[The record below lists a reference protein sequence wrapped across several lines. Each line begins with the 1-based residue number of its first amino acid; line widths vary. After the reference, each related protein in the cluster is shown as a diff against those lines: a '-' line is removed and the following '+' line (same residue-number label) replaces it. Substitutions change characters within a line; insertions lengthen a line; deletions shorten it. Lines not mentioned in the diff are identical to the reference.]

1 MNKLT
6 FIALLIPL
14 LASCGSV
21 SLSQSDRDYTQIH
34 PAPKAFDSKRTEY
47 TCTTWTPPS
56 PPDAESHLWYR
67 AATLLDAK
75 DWRMNKQEFQDMIV
89 LYEAAASKGALSGN
103 QQPLPALHP
112 CARFDRHHVQPLAQP
127 RPQMAALRS
136 GQKLGDGKLL
146 AV

>member
-21 SLSQSDRDYTQIH
+21 SPSQSDRDYTQTH

-47 TCTTWTPPS
+47 TCATWTPPS

-75 DWRMNKQEFQDMIV
+75 DWRMNKEEFQDMIV
-89 LYEAAASKGALSGN
+89 LYEAAASKGHYQAINNLY
-103 QQPLPALHP
+103 LLYT
-112 CARFDRHHVQPLAQP
+112 HVQGSTGIMYSQL
-127 RPQMAALRS
+127 
-136 GQKLGDGKLL
+136 KTK
-146 AV
+146 